1 MGDLGARRNAVSAVA
16 MEWVATV
23 KTRSI
28 SRRTRT
34 QLMLIGSR
42 RVTRELGSSG
52 QVLERAALVKL
63 LGIIRAF
70 VSALP
75 DSQTRDRQGTE
86 VQSGPLPAAKITRP
100 CFRTCTGVRTNPL
113 QAELVWESLQDGS
126 HCIVED
132 SLEIPAM
139 A

>member
-70 VSALP
+70 VFASP
-75 DSQTRDRQGTE
+75 DSQTCDRQGTE
-86 VQSGPLPAAKITRP
+86 VQSGPLLAAEITRP
-100 CFRTCTGVRTNPL
+100 YVHRRSNEPTPGRTCLGISAGRV
-113 QAELVWESLQDGS
+113 SLYS
-126 HCIVED
+126 
-132 SLEIPAM
+132 
-139 A
+139 